1 MLTAKKQKK
10 SPIPNP
16 TQVWSAAKKS
26 PLKHSPE
33 LRRRNHGPRSTRGP
47 KRHRSTACSAP
58 HAGNPS
64 HHGTTSGPPG
74 PSPQEHRGR
83 STKHG
88 ATGISH
94 FFFLCLS
101 FYFVLNECCSPSFWL
116 MPLKAFQPFDRIILK
131 SVCDFSTALV
141 LFFFGWIT
149 ALVLLLTEL
158 LRNRVTFGLL

>member
-1 MLTAKKQKK
+1 MLGQPKPRGQPW
-10 SPIPNP
+10 SLIPNP

-47 KRHRSTACSAP
+47 KRHRPTACSAP
-58 HAGNPS
+58 HTGNPS
-64 HHGTTSGPPG
+64 HQEPPSVHQAPVHKSTEAG
-74 PSPQEHRGR
+74 AR
-83 STKHG
+83 STEQQVFP
-88 ATGISH
+88 I

-141 LFFFGWIT
+141 PFFFFF
-149 ALVLLLTEL
+149 AE
-158 LRNRVTFGLL
+158 